1 MEVRQAAALHP
12 DSQGQ
17 ARRSAGRRGNAGRR
31 ARPAARF
38 RRRVLLQ
45 GIRRAAPPAP
55 GAGTAQGLRAAG
67 RRDRQV
73 GRRIRIPA
81 ARDPLGLPGQHSRTR
96 NRGGC
101 GEADGDLD
109 LQRRARSFRCAQAP
123 LPASSHRLPRTE
135 ARGAHRR
142 KPRAWNREI
151 PAHADR
157 RLHQPGPHSRSEE
170 AAVGQRN
177 HRLGARAGA
186 AAVFGAGSSD
196 RQGHAQR
203 ALEIRGRH
211 RDHAAP
217 GDDLRRQSRTARR
230 VRLGALM
237 REELHRFFRAAR
249 GAGVRVSPA
258 ESIDAMKAVADVGF
272 GDRDILRDTLLLTLA
287 KNQDE
292 KRALGE
298 TFDLFFSQPEVKDEA
313 APEDAAQGALPDSTS
328 SETPPGGDAGAPA
341 PQMGELAQMLMSRDR
356 NAIAAAMANAASAA
370 SLSDIRYFTQRGIF
384 STRILEALGIERL
397 RDDMDALTAT
407 NPAEAE
413 RLAAALEALRENVRD
428 VVSQA
433 LLLYGREE
441 SENLRNEIL
450 RNAPLARLERRQV
463 EQMKALIRAIARRLR
478 ERYSK
483 PRKRQRRG
491 HLDVRR
497 TLRRNAAWG
506 GIPFLTSWKRRHR
519 DRPKIVA
526 LCDVAGSV
534 AQVSDFFLLLIH
546 SLHEVVDDV
555 RSFAFSGHLIEVSD
569 ILDTK
574 SPEEAMKEIMSKVG
588 FGSSDYGGSLV
599 DFEKGWIRSV
609 TPKTTVVV
617 LGDARTNNLDPRA
630 DILRTISERSKRL
643 VWLNPEGRMAWGWGD
658 SEMPRYAAFCSV
670 VRQCATAKQ
679 LERAVSDIVAAYQ

>member
-1 MEVRQAAALHP
+1 
-12 DSQGQ
+12 
-17 ARRSAGRRGNAGRR
+17 
-31 ARPAARF
+31 
-38 RRRVLLQ
+38 
-45 GIRRAAPPAP
+45 
-55 GAGTAQGLRAAG
+55 
-67 RRDRQV
+67 
-73 GRRIRIPA
+73 
-81 ARDPLGLPGQHSRTR
+81 
-96 NRGGC
+96 
-101 GEADGDLD
+101 
-109 LQRRARSFRCAQAP
+109 
-123 LPASSHRLPRTE
+123 
-135 ARGAHRR
+135 
-142 KPRAWNREI
+142 
-151 PAHADR
+151 
-157 RLHQPGPHSRSEE
+157 
-170 AAVGQRN
+170 
-177 HRLGARAGA
+177 
-186 AAVFGAGSSD
+186 
-196 RQGHAQR
+196 
-203 ALEIRGRH
+203 
-211 RDHAAP
+211 
-217 GDDLRRQSRTARR
+217 
-230 VRLGALM
+230 M

-272 GDRDILRDTLLLTLA
+272 ADRGILRDTLLLTLA
-287 KNQDE
+287 KSEEE
-292 KRALGE
+292 KQALGE
-298 TFDLFFSQPEVKDEA
+298 TFDLFFSQPEVKDPA
-313 APEDAAQGALPDSTS
+313 SPEDAEKADGAESNAGQPEPGDDS
-328 SETPPGGDAGAPA
+328 GAPA
-341 PQMGELAQMLMSRDR
+341 PELGDLAQMLMSRDR
-356 NAIAAAMANAASAA
+356 NAIAAAVANASSAA

-384 STRILEALGIERL
+384 SSRILEALGIERL
-397 RDDMDALTAT
+397 RDDLDALMAS

-428 VVSQA
+428 VVNQA
-433 LLLYGREE
+433 LVLYGREE
-441 SENLRNEIL
+441 TENLRNEIL

-491 HLDVRR
+491 HLDTRK

-506 GIPFLTSWKRRHR
+506 GVPFLTSWKRRHR

-526 LCDVAGSV
+526 ICDVSGSV

-569 ILDTK
+569 ILDSK
-574 SPEEAMKEIMSKVG
+574 SPEEAMSEIMSKVG
-588 FGSSDYGGSLV
+588 FGSSDYGGSFV
-599 DFEKGWIRSV
+599 DFEKGFLRSV
-609 TPKTTVVV
+609 TAKTTVIV

>member
-1 MEVRQAAALHP
+1 
-12 DSQGQ
+12 
-17 ARRSAGRRGNAGRR
+17 
-31 ARPAARF
+31 
-38 RRRVLLQ
+38 
-45 GIRRAAPPAP
+45 
-55 GAGTAQGLRAAG
+55 
-67 RRDRQV
+67 
-73 GRRIRIPA
+73 
-81 ARDPLGLPGQHSRTR
+81 
-96 NRGGC
+96 
-101 GEADGDLD
+101 
-109 LQRRARSFRCAQAP
+109 
-123 LPASSHRLPRTE
+123 
-135 ARGAHRR
+135 
-142 KPRAWNREI
+142 
-151 PAHADR
+151 
-157 RLHQPGPHSRSEE
+157 
-170 AAVGQRN
+170 
-177 HRLGARAGA
+177 
-186 AAVFGAGSSD
+186 
-196 RQGHAQR
+196 
-203 ALEIRGRH
+203 
-211 RDHAAP
+211 
-217 GDDLRRQSRTARR
+217 
-230 VRLGALM
+230 M

-272 GDRDILRDTLLLTLA
+272 ADRAILRDTLLLTLA

-298 TFDLFFSQPEVKDEA
+298 TFDLFFSQPEVKDETPPEYAVKDNAEDSAEDDSGGA
-313 APEDAAQGALPDSTS
+313 AP
-328 SETPPGGDAGAPA
+328 DAGESGEPGEAGAQAPE
-341 PQMGELAQMLMSRDR
+341 MGELAQMLMSQDR
-356 NAIAAAMANAASAA
+356 NAVAAAVANAANAA

-384 STRILEALGIERL
+384 STRILNLLGIERL
-397 RDDMDALTAT
+397 RDDMDALTST

-413 RLAAALEALRENVRD
+413 RLAAALKALRENVGE

-433 LLLYGREE
+433 LVLYGREE

-463 EQMKALIRAIARRLR
+463 EQMKALIHAIARRLR

-491 HLDVRR
+491 HLDIRR

-519 DRPKIVA
+519 DRPQIVA
-526 LCDVAGSV
+526 LCDVSGSV

-569 ILDTK
+569 ILENK
-574 SPEEAMKEIMSKVG
+574 SPEQAMSEIMSKVG

-599 DFEKGWIRSV
+599 DFEKGWIKTV
-609 TPKTTVVV
+609 TPKTTVIV

-630 DILRTISERSKRL
+630 DILRRISERSKRL

-658 SEMPRYAAFCSV
+658 SEMPRYASFCSV